1 MVKVVGSFRLG
12 KEMMKE
18 KRAQLVKDI
27 KSETSSYNV
36 SGLEKL
42 IPVYSVS
49 VTIPATYEG
58 LIINGLLL
66 TRFIKKLKG
75 FRYEVQVDDKK
86 LILNYGKRWGR
97 WTGRL
102 ELPDLSEYFKDYPNI
117 PRLEVK

>member
-1 MVKVVGSFRLG
+1 MGGFRLG
-12 KEMMKE
+12 RQLMKE
-18 KRAQLVKDI
+18 RRSQLLKEI
-27 KSETSSYNV
+27 KSEKSSK
-36 SGLEKL
+36 SKAELEKL
-42 IPVYSVS
+42 IPIYSIS